1 MSTKTIIAWVDGAAQ
16 EVEVPVRDYVSTEPT
31 LEDRIS
37 ALEKIQSPEFI
48 NSVTLYASNWVGEA
62 SPYSQVVHIECA
74 TQYSKI
80 DLQPSTEQLA
90 IFHEKD
96 LAFVAE
102 NEDGVITVSCVGQ
115 KPTNDY
121 TIQIT
126 ITEVVVNE

>member
-1 MSTKTIIAWVDGAAQ
+1 MSTKTIVAWINGVIQ
-16 EVEVPVRDYVSTEPT
+16 TIEVNAPEYVEPKPT
-31 LEDRIS
+31 VEDRIA
-37 ALEKIQSPEFI
+37 ALEQIQSPEFV
-48 NSVTLYASNWVGEA
+48 NSVTLYAANWTGSE
-62 SPYSQVVHIECA
+62 SPYSQVVNIYGI
-74 TQYSKI
+74 TQRSKV

-102 NEDGVITVSCVGQ
+102 NEDGVITVFCVGQ

-126 ITEVVVNE
+126 VTEVVVNE

>member
-1 MSTKTIIAWVDGAAQ
+1 MSTKTILVWADGDAQ
-16 EVEVPVRDYVSTEPT
+16 YVEVEDYEYVDVKPT

-37 ALEKIQSPEFI
+37 ALEQIQSPEFV
-48 NSVTLYASNWVGEA
+48 NSVTLYAENWVGDA
-62 SPYSQVVHIECA
+62 SPYSQVVTMAGVTSC
-74 TQYSKI
+74 SKV

-102 NEDGVITVSCVGQ
+102 NEDGIVTVFCIGQ

-121 TIQIT
+121 TIQTT
-126 ITEVVVNE
+126 ITEVVV